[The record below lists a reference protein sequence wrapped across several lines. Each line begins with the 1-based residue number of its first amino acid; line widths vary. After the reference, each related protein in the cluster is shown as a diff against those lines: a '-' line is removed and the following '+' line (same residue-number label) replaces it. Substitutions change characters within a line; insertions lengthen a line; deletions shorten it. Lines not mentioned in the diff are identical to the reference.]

1 MPEMIIPFIAGISL
15 IVFVLIYIQ
24 KRRQRIQTIF
34 ATENATTTLPHT
46 HEWELYYNALA
57 PSQRIR
63 VCLVELNIPY
73 KGHNIGMESDPRDT
87 IPTRIMKELPNHQL
101 PMLLHNGRALYN
113 SREQMKYLI
122 AQQAANGQM
131 IPAAADEKSRLEEWL
146 SKTSDLDD
154 DEFQLKP
161 GNEIFT
167 IALPLWAAALE
178 QVSYRRMVKT
188 FLFNRFARK
197 PIRATAIRTLK
208 LLSVLENPKL
218 NDAFE
223 TAKETIE
230 AQLDEIEYSLVK
242 HKGPCIT
249 GETFTQIDVETMVL
263 LDRLN
268 LMTMLEDLMNSH
280 RPNLRLYWENLQ
292 PRPSYKKA
300 ILSYRRPDIKA
311 ARLKILATRET
322 NKGFDEM
329 LRVNH

>member
-1 MPEMIIPFIAGISL
+1 MLTIIIPLLAGISL
-15 IVFVLIYIQ
+15 TVLVLILLQ
-24 KRRQRIQTIF
+24 KRRPRIQAIL
-34 ATENATTTLPHT
+34 ASENATSALPYT
-46 HEWELYYNALA
+46 HEWELYHNALA
-57 PSQRIR
+57 PSQRIC
-63 VCLVELNIPY
+63 VGLAELNIPY
-73 KGHNIGMESDPRDT
+73 KSYYITMESDSRDA
-87 IPTRIMKELPNHQL
+87 IPTHIMKELPNHQL

-113 SREQMKYLI
+113 SRKQMKYLI